1 MGKGVEKRARLN
13 RSLLDRKA
21 SFRRRLLTWYRR
33 EARELSFRGET
44 DPYKVWVSE
53 IILQQTRVDQ
63 GVPYINRFLKSFA
76 TVGRLA
82 RADLDDVLKLWEGL
96 GYYTRARNLHKAAKK
111 VVNEMEGR
119 LPSTA
124 EQWERLPGVGRYTAG
139 AISSIALGEKVPAL
153 DGNVKRVLARLLDL
167 DSNIDDGPTE
177 RRLWEVMG
185 HLVQGRAPGDF
196 NQAMMELG
204 ARVCKPKSPLCHA
217 CPVKC
222 DCRAHAEGTVFE
234 RPVRTKKR
242 AVPHH
247 EIVVAAVKKN
257 GRYLLG
263 KRPPSGLLGGLWEFP
278 GGKLERGESHEAA
291 LIRELKEELGIAI
304 QPGGLVATVNHA
316 YTHFRITLN
325 VYRCRHVSG
334 TPRAIAHTEVKWV
347 RPSDFD
353 RLAFP
358 KANHKFLHLL

>member
-1 MGKGVEKRARLN
+1 MAKADRN
-13 RSLLDRKA
+13 RSHPNLPLLDRKA
-21 SFRRRLLTWYRR
+21 AFRRRMLTWYRR

-53 IILQQTRVDQ
+53 IILQQTQVDQ
-63 GVPYINRFLKSFA
+63 GTPYIDRFLSTFP
-76 TVGRLA
+76 TVDRLA

-96 GYYTRARNLHKAAKK
+96 GYYSRARNLHKAAKRII
-111 VVNEMEGR
+111 NEMEGR

-124 EQWERLPGVGRYTAG
+124 GEWERLPGVGPYTAG

-153 DGNVKRVLARLLDL
+153 DGNVKRVLARILDL
-167 DSNIDDGPTE
+167 DSSIDDGPTE
-177 RRLWEVMG
+177 RRLWDVMG
-185 HLVQGRAPGDF
+185 RLVQGPAPGDF

-204 ARVCKPKSPLCHA
+204 ARVCKPRSPLCET

-222 DCRAHAEGTVFE
+222 DCRAHAQGNVLE
-234 RPVRTKKR
+234 RPVRTKKK

-247 EIVVAAVKKN
+247 EIVIAAVKKN

-278 GGKLERGESHEAA
+278 GGKLERGESHDAA
-291 LIRELKEELGIAI
+291 LIRELKKELGIAI
-304 QPGGLVATVNHA
+304 QPGALVATVNHA
-316 YTHFRITLN
+316 YTHFRTTLN
-325 VYRCRHVSG
+325 VYTCRHVSG
-334 TPRAIAHTEVKWV
+334 TPCANAHTELKWV
-347 RPSDFD
+347 RPTEFK